1 MKVRDITEARS
12 TKLLNECYGTSKNA
26 TLRKIGEEY
35 TELVDAAANGD
46 LQHEKDEASDVL
58 AVLVRYCNN
67 QGWTV
72 QELLEMA
79 IDKATKRKTNPN
91 YKR

>member
-1 MKVRDITEARS
+1 MIVKDITEARS
-12 TKLLNECYGTSKNA
+12 TKLLNECYGTDPHETLDKINEEHNEFHLAA
-26 TLRKIGEEY
+26 TI
-35 TELVDAAANGD
+35 GD
-46 LQHEKDEASDVL
+46 LERIKDEASDVL

-67 QGWTV
+67 NGWTV